1 MQEITVRPE
10 PFEPLEGLLEPGRGQ
25 EVRAAAARVRER
37 LAGATVWNVSSTA
50 TGGGVAEML
59 PSLLG
64 LSLSAD
70 VDARWLVVDGAPDFF
85 VVTKRLHNALHGS
98 PGDGGSLDA
107 DARAVYDATLAP
119 EASALVEH
127 VRAGDVV
134 VLHDPQTAGLV
145 GAVLDAGAVP
155 VWRCHI
161 GLDETDE
168 HTDAAWAFL
177 RPDVERAAAVVMSRA
192 AYVQGWMD
200 PERVAIIAPAIDPF
214 AVKNVPLERAVVERV
229 LVGAS
234 VLAGGGAGE
243 ADQDGEG
250 DVVPVAGG
258 DDVVLAHRAEVVREG
273 AAPDAGVPLVVQVS
287 RWDHLKDMQGVLEA
301 FADHVVGER
310 DGGSGAHLML
320 VGPSVAGVSDDPEGA
335 QVLVECEQAWRALP
349 EPVRRR
355 CSLVTLPMDDAREN
369 AVMVNALQRHAAVV
383 VQKSLVEGFGLTVAE
398 AMWKGRAVVASAVGG
413 INDQVEDGVSGRL
426 VDPTDGAALGA
437 ALRELLDDGAGGARG
452 DAAAL
457 GEGARARVRSR
468 FLPDRQLLEW
478 AELLESLPTS
488 DRG

>member
-1 MQEITVRPE
+1 MQEITVDPE
-10 PFEPLEGLLEPGRGQ
+10 AFEPLEGLLEPGRGHQ
-25 EVRAAAARVRER
+25 VRAAAARVREH

-64 LSLSAD
+64 LSRSAD
-70 VDARWLVVDGAPDFF
+70 VDARWLVVDGDPDFF

-98 PGDGGSLDA
+98 PGDGGGLDA
-107 DARAVYDATLAP
+107 DARAAYDATLAP
-119 EASALVEH
+119 EARALGER

-161 GLDETDE
+161 GLDRTDE

-177 RPDVERAAAVVMSRA
+177 RPDVERAAAVVMSRR
-192 AYVQGWMD
+192 AYVQAWMD
-200 PERVAIIAPAIDPF
+200 PDRVAIIAPAIDPL
-214 AVKNVPLERAVVERV
+214 AVKNVPLEPAVVQQV
-229 LVGAS
+229 LVAAG
-234 VLAGGGAGE
+234 VLAGDGDRGPSEAAAVAVGDGGE
-243 ADQDGEG
+243 AEI
-250 DVVPVAGG
+250 
-258 DDVVLAHRAEVVREG
+258 VLAHRAEVVREG
-273 AAPDAGVPLVVQVS
+273 DPLGSEVPLVVQVS
-287 RWDHLKDMQGVLEA
+287 RWDHLKDMTGVLSG
-301 FADHVVGER
+301 FVDHVVGAG
-310 DGGSGAHLML
+310 DGGSGAHLLL
-320 VGPSVAGVSDDPEGA
+320 VGPSVAGVTDDPEGA
-335 QVLVECEQAWRALP
+335 QVLAECERAWRALP

-413 INDQVEDGVSGRL
+413 INDQVQDGVSGRL
-426 VDPTDGAALGA
+426 VDPTDAAAFGAV
-437 ALRELLDDGAGGARG
+437 LRELLEAGAGGERG

-457 GEGARARVRSR
+457 GEAARARVRSR
-468 FLPDRQLLEW
+468 FLPDRQLLQW
-478 AELLESLPTS
+478 ADLLAGLPAP

>member
-1 MQEITVRPE
+1 MQEITVHPE

-25 EVRAAAARVRER
+25 EVGAAAARVRER

-70 VDARWLVVDGAPDFF
+70 VDARWLVIDGDPDFF

-98 PGDGGSLDA
+98 PGDGGSLDEQ
-107 DARAVYDATLAP
+107 ARAVYDATLAP
-119 EASALVEH
+119 EASALGEH
-127 VRAGDVV
+127 LRAGDVV

-145 GAVLDAGAVP
+145 GAVLEAGAVP

-161 GLDETDE
+161 GLDGTDE

-177 RPDVERAAAVVMSRA
+177 RPDVERAAAVVMSRQ

-200 PERVAIIAPAIDPF
+200 ADRVAIIAPAVDPF
-214 AVKNVPLERAVVERV
+214 AVKNVPLEPAVVERV
-229 LVGAS
+229 LVGAG
-234 VLAGGGAGE
+234 VLAGE

-250 DVVPVAGG
+250 GTVPVAGG

-273 AAPDAGVPLVVQVS
+273 VAPDAGVPLVVQVS
-287 RWDHLKDMQGVLEA
+287 RWDRLKDMPGVLEA

-310 DGGSGAHLML
+310 DGGAGAHLLL
-320 VGPSVAGVSDDPEGA
+320 VGPSVAGVTDDPEGA
-335 QVLVECEQAWRALP
+335 EVLAGCERAWRALP

-437 ALRELLDDGAGGARG
+437 ALRELLDDGAGGGPG

-457 GEGARARVRSR
+457 GEAARARVRSR
-468 FLPDRQLLEW
+468 FLPDRQLLQW
-478 AELLESLPTS
+478 AELLAGLPS
-488 DRG
+488 PDQR

>member
-1 MQEITVRPE
+1 MDPE
-10 PFEPLEGLLEPGRGQ
+10 AFEPLEELLDPGRGQ

-64 LSLSAD
+64 LSRSSD
-70 VDARWLVVDGAPDFF
+70 VDARWLVIDGDPDFF

-119 EASALVEH
+119 EASALGEH

-145 GAVLDAGAVP
+145 GAVLEAGAVP

-161 GLDETDE
+161 GLDESDE

-177 RPDVERAAAVVMSRA
+177 RPDVERAAAVVMSRR

-200 PERVAIIAPAIDPF
+200 PDRVAIIAPAIDPF
-214 AVKNVPLERAVVERV
+214 AVKNLPLEPAVVQRV
-229 LVGAS
+229 LVGAG
-234 VLAGGGAGE
+234 VLAGGGARGAGE
-243 ADQDGEG
+243 TDQDGEG

-273 AAPDAGVPLVVQVS
+273 AAPGADVPLVVQVS
-287 RWDHLKDMQGVLEA
+287 RWDHLKDMAGVLAA
-301 FADHVVGER
+301 FADHVVGA
-310 DGGSGAHLML
+310 DDGSGAHLML

-335 QVLVECEQAWRALP
+335 QVLAECEQAWRALP
-349 EPVRRR
+349 EAVRRR

-369 AVMVNALQRHAAVV
+369 AVMVNAVQRHAAVV

-413 INDQVEDGVSGRL
+413 INDQVQDGVSGRL
-426 VDPTDGAALGA
+426 VDPRDGAALGA
-437 ALRELLDDGAGGARG
+437 VLRELLAGGSDGQHA

-457 GEGARARVRSR
+457 GEAARARVRSR